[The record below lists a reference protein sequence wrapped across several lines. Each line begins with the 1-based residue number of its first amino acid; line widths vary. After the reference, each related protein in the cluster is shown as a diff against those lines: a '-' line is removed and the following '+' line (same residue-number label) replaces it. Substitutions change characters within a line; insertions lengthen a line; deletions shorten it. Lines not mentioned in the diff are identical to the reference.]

1 MFVQTAATPINPFKV
16 FRPLSRDEKL
26 QIREAKKLANERL
39 ANVRRGTPHS
49 IEAAL
54 MEAFGEEGP
63 DMIQSYYGLL
73 GFRRRIEREWS
84 IKGDPVQ
91 LVSGDVSLIV
101 DYALIRRFL
110 NTFKPASDWR
120 VQVYLSDYGGL
131 HLRFDYE
138 HKQPLGGHGKAKFVG
153 LPDIHV
159 KVLSRIGLPEI
170 HI

>member
-1 MFVQTAATPINPFKV
+1 MQTAATPINPFKV

-63 DMIQSYYGLL
+63 DMIRGYYGLHNV
-73 GFRRRIEREWS
+73 RRRIERERS

-91 LVSGDVSLIV
+91 LVSGGVSLIV

-131 HLRFDYE
+131 HLRFDYQ
-138 HKQPLGGHGKAKFVG
+138 HKQPLGGHGKAKFAG

>member
-1 MFVQTAATPINPFKV
+1 MQRTTPIDPFKV
-16 FRPLSRDEKL
+16 FRPLSPDEKL
-26 QIREAKKLANERL
+26 QIREAKKLA
-39 ANVRRGTPHS
+39 
-49 IEAAL
+49 
-54 MEAFGEEGP
+54 
-63 DMIQSYYGLL
+63 
-73 GFRRRIEREWS
+73 IERAGS
-84 IKGDPVQ
+84 IKGDPVR

-120 VQVYLSDYGGL
+120 VQAYLSTYGWL

-138 HKQPLGGHGKAKFVG
+138 HKQPLGGHGKAKFGG
-153 LPDIHV
+153 LPYIHV

>member
-1 MFVQTAATPINPFKV
+1 MIVQTAATPINPFKV

-26 QIREAKKLANERL
+26 QIREAKKVANERL
-39 ANVRRGTPHS
+39 KNVQHGKPH
-49 IEAAL
+49 IKDAL
-54 MEAFGEEGP
+54 IEAFGEDGP
-63 DMIQSYYGLL
+63 DMIRGYYGLHVL
-73 GFRRRIEREWS
+73 RRRIERERS
-84 IKGDPVQ
+84 IKGDPVR

-131 HLRFDYE
+131 HLRFDYQ
-138 HKQPLGGHGKAKFVG
+138 HKQPKGGKGAVKYVG

>member
-1 MFVQTAATPINPFKV
+1 MQTATTPINPFKV
-16 FRPLSRDEKL
+16 FRPLSQDEKL
-26 QIREAKKLANERL
+26 QIREAKKVANERL
-39 ANVRRGTPHS
+39 KNVQHGKPH
-49 IEAAL
+49 IKDAL
-54 MEAFGEEGP
+54 IEAFGEDGP
-63 DMIQSYYGLL
+63 DMIRGYYGLHVL
-73 GFRRRIEREWS
+73 RRRIERERS

-91 LVSGDVSLIV
+91 LVSCDRSLIV
-101 DYALIRRFL
+101 DYGVIRRFL

-120 VQVYLSDYGGL
+120 VQAYLSDYGGL
-131 HLRFDYE
+131 HLRFDYQ